1 MAGASTLKFN
11 KYGTYIKKKIKKSE
25 EETIAFHGGKPYIL
39 PTSTIKGIALIV
51 NGVEKIM
58 WARPILKT

>member
-1 MAGASTLKFN
+1 MAGAPTLKFN

-25 EETIAFHGGKPYIL
+25 EKTIAFHGGKPYIL

-51 NGVEKIM
+51 N
-58 WARPILKT
+58 ANCTY